1 MIYRPFDLASA
12 EGFDWDEGNLTK
24 NPQRHQVTNEE
35 AEEIFFQRPLVG
47 EDTRPGDE
55 ERRWFA
61 IGRSRSDRVLRIVFT
76 LRGRRIRVISARIAS
91 RRERQA
97 YVEALRKD

>member
-1 MIYRPFDLASA
+1 MIYMPFDISSA

-24 NPQRHQVTNEE
+24 NPSRHQVTNEE

-47 EDTRPGDE
+47 EHSRPGDE

-76 LRGRRIRVISARIAS
+76 LRGRRIRVISARAAS